1 MVSHLVVSVFLFSL
15 VICKDANIDNMINH
29 DEDEVVL
36 RAMKNGGVVDDM
48 EKKLGQETTL
58 SAQEK
63 SMLVSFIEEYKSD
76 NNKDVNNDNVLKI
89 VDRVVKNKKPN
100 LPQLL
105 VQLGPVIDVLS
116 QLEKKSKSINL
127 ILAQQDEVIDYSKS
141 TKEVFATL
149 THNLKREVLKQQ
161 IHSHPDPPKQ
171 NVNSM
176 SGVLESLMQEVLK
189 NKNPMELMSLMN
201 GDMSMLSNV
210 LGSMDLIGILQKMME
225 TYFATSPYGPIIKQ
239 YMNMFLE
246 SEQGKSVIENLKL
259 FMGTIAESNSGQ
271 RILKLAPQL
280 MAVKD
285 IQSLMEILGK
295 EVEYNWRLFFNQILN
310 SSYKQEFIQ
319 KISGAAVRSY
329 EYVKNPPSNSPLNQL
344 PLIMNGFLMTYK
356 LPAFDVNAPAKSIS
370 AVLNKSIK
378 MFTTKKFDT
387 SPFIETSYNTISEAL
402 GKHIKEPEFSKKSTD
417 MKIEM
422 VSAVMEIEM
431 IQPILK
437 VWQVYSQAADQPE
450 CSAKFLCEINRLE
463 KLAPQK
469 RIGVVKAASYAAS
482 WTLSKA
488 SQEKYWKFYH
498 AVNAGSM
505 GADCEASYPNKNC
518 VLGKFGVSHN
528 EL

>member
-1 MVSHLVVSVFLFSL
+1 MMRHLLLPL
-15 VICKDANIDNMINH
+15 VLLSAVNCKDADIDNMINH
-29 DEDEVVL
+29 GEDDAVL

-48 EKKLGQETTL
+48 EKQLGKEAYL

-76 NNKDVNNDNVLKI
+76 NNKDVNNENVMKI
-89 VDRVVKNKKPN
+89 VDRVVQNKKPN

-116 QLEKKSKSINL
+116 QLEKKSKSINI
-127 ILAQQDEVIDYSKS
+127 ILAQQDQVIDYTQS

-149 THNLKREVLKQQ
+149 TKNLKREILKQQ
-161 IHSHPDPPKQ
+161 IHSHPEPPKS
-171 NVNSM
+171 NSN
-176 SGVLESLMQEVLK
+176 SGILETFMQEVLK

-201 GDMSMLSNV
+201 GDMSMLSNI
-210 LGSMDLIGILQKMME
+210 LGSMDLISILQRMME
-225 TYFATSPYGPIIKQ
+225 TYFATSPYGPIVKQ
-239 YMNMFLE
+239 YMTMFLE
-246 SEQGKSVIENLKL
+246 SEQGKSMIENLKL

-285 IQSLMEILGK
+285 VQSLMEILGK

-319 KISGAAVRSY
+319 KVSGAAVRSY
-329 EYVKNPPSNSPLNQL
+329 EYVKNPPANSPLNQL

-370 AVLNKSIK
+370 ALLNKSIK

-387 SPFIETSYNTISEAL
+387 APFIETAYSTITEAL
-402 GKHIKEPEFSKKSTD
+402 SKHLKEPEFSKKSTD

-422 VSAVMEIEM
+422 VSAVMEIEI
-431 IQPILK
+431 IQPTLK

-518 VLGKFGVSHN
+518 VLGKLGVSHN